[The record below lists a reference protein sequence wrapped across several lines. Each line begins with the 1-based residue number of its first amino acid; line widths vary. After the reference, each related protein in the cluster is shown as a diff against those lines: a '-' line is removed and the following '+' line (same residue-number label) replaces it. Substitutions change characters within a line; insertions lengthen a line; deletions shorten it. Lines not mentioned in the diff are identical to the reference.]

1 MMGRRRGRGYT
12 DLPMNAEINV
22 TSLID
27 VAFTLLVIFL
37 ITAPAL
43 TAGLEVNLPQT
54 QSQPLTISDEPFIVT
69 IDENDRIFIGET
81 PVTRDEFEVVLN
93 RLMDAAGA
101 RDAYLRADERGRTGA
116 TVWVLG
122 YLSSATKAR
131 GGTMGF
137 VVEPEPRR

>member
-1 MMGRRRGRGYT
+1 MMGRRRGHT

-54 QSQPLTISDEPFIVT
+54 RSQPLTISDDPFIVT
-69 IDENDRIFIGET
+69 IDADDRIFIGET
-81 PVTRDEFEVVLN
+81 PVTREEFEGVLN
-93 RLMDAAGA
+93 RLMDASGA
-101 RDAYLRADERGRTGA
+101 KDAFLRADEGGRTGA
-116 TVWVLG
+116 AIWVLG
-122 YLSSATKAR
+122 YLSSATQSR
-131 GGTMGF
+131 GGSVGF